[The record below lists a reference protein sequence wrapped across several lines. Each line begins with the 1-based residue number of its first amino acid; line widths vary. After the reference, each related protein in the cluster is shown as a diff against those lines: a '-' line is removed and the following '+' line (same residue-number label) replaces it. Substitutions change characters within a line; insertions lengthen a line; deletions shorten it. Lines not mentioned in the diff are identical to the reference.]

1 MGFIY
6 EAMDRAKLA
15 IKQNCHYYVDYWKI
29 IDNRWAFQLHTD
41 LHAAG
46 YFLNPIFQYGEHL
59 SNHREVMSGVR
70 NVISRLLPDLNEQ
83 IQAINQISLFCNKE
97 DSFGAVLA
105 QRAVKATNLA
115 EWWIHYGTSAPALQK
130 VAVRVLSQTTSY
142 FNCERKWST
151 FSLIHTKTRNRL
163 KYKKLNKLVYVYY
176 NMRLKIRHATRKSQ
190 DDREESFNP
199 INLDYIFE
207 EDDLLTPWLKEREHA
222 VLDDEDNS
230 GWLIVDDDDDDEGDH
245 ATSSQVPQHHQ
256 RAGSA
261 GSGSSEGRGLSPPS
275 GSGDDSDGSR
285 PLTGGGSG
293 GQWES
298 AGSAHG
304 CRRSVHHIDHDW
316 NRDSTQQRR
325 HSIST
330 PDVEAS
336 IGRSRH
342 IDDIYGHRDLRN

>member
-1 MGFIY
+1 M
-6 EAMDRAKLA
+6 L
-15 IKQNCHYYVDYWKI
+15 
-29 IDNRWAFQLHTD
+29 L
-41 LHAAG
+41 
-46 YFLNPIFQYGEHL
+46 YGEHL

-70 NVISRLLPDLNEQ
+70 NVISRLLLDLNEQ
-83 IQAINQISLFCNKE
+83 IQAINQISLFSNKE

-105 QRAVKATNLA
+105 QRAVKATNPA

-130 VAVRVLSQTTSY
+130 VAVRVLSQTTSSS
-142 FNCERKWST
+142 NCERNWST

-207 EDDLLTPWLKEREHA
+207 EDDLLTPWLQEREHA

-256 RAGSA
+256 RARST

-285 PLTGGGSG
+285 PPTGGGSG

-304 CRRSVHHIDHDW
+304 CRRSTHHIDHDW

-342 IDDIYGHRDLRN
+342 IDDIYGHRDLRNQFGHLGVRQEDGRGTQHWQPICQVPSINHLIWKIGTTLNNLINIHI

>member
-1 MGFIY
+1 M
-6 EAMDRAKLA
+6 
-15 IKQNCHYYVDYWKI
+15 
-29 IDNRWAFQLHTD
+29 
-41 LHAAG
+41 
-46 YFLNPIFQYGEHL
+46 
-59 SNHREVMSGVR
+59 
-70 NVISRLLPDLNEQ
+70 
-83 IQAINQISLFCNKE
+83 
-97 DSFGAVLA
+97 
-105 QRAVKATNLA
+105 
-115 EWWIHYGTSAPALQK
+115 
-130 VAVRVLSQTTSY
+130 
-142 FNCERKWST
+142 
-151 FSLIHTKTRNRL
+151 
-163 KYKKLNKLVYVYY
+163 YY

-207 EDDLLTPWLKEREHA
+207 EDDLLTPWLQEREHA
-222 VLDDEDNS
+222 ILDDEDNS
-230 GWLIVDDDDDDEGDH
+230 GWLIVDDDDDDERDH

-256 RAGSA
+256 RARST

-285 PLTGGGSG
+285 PPTGGGSG

-304 CRRSVHHIDHDW
+304 CRRSIHHIDHVW

-330 PDVEAS
+330 PNVEAL

-342 IDDIYGHRDLRN
+342 IDDIYGHRDLRNQFGHLGVRQEDGRGT